1 MDFPNQILVDL
12 MVKFNVGVIGAGYW
26 GRKILYEYSTIKN
39 VSILGVSDLLESN
52 LEHARDRYGV
62 GFTTQDYDEILDNK
76 DVFAVNIITPNKTH
90 YEICK
95 AALEKGKHVLIEK
108 PMTLKSKDARELIE
122 IAAERNLALSV
133 GHIYRFNN
141 ALAEMAR
148 LIEQNFFGKMFLIE
162 LTWVNL
168 EPLFEDRDVLFDL
181 APHAFDILNYLSR
194 EWPVELSCTGAAC
207 RRKEPEETAY
217 ITTKFKDGTLAHVN
231 LSWLVPKKTR
241 EVLIVGEH
249 RTAEVGAV
257 SQDVVIHESGYTYK
271 LGIERNN
278 TIRDELLHFIQSTG
292 DPTGETKNSGT
303 VGLKVIEM
311 IEASFKSM
319 RDARVVKLPG

>member
-1 MDFPNQILVDL
+1 

-39 VSILGVSDLLESN
+39 VSIIGVSDLSEDN
-52 LEHARDRYGV
+52 LEHARDRYDV
-62 GFTTQDYDEILDNK
+62 ELTTKDYNEILDND
-76 DVFAVNIITPNKTH
+76 DVFAVNIITPNNTH

-108 PMTLKSKDARELIE
+108 PITTTSKDARELIE
-122 IAAERNLALSV
+122 IAAKENLALSV

-141 ALAEMAR
+141 ALAEMGR
-148 LIEQNFFGKMFLIE
+148 LIKQNFFGKIFLIE

-168 EPLFEDRDVLFDL
+168 EPLFKDRDVLFDL
-181 APHAFDILNYLSR
+181 APHSFDILNYLTG
-194 EWPVELSCTGAAC
+194 EWPVGISCTGGAY

-217 ITTKFKDGTLAHVN
+217 ITTKFKDGTIAHVN

-249 RTAEVGAV
+249 RTADVGAV

-278 TIRDELLHFIQSTG
+278 TIRDELVHFIQSTG
-292 DPTGETKNSGT
+292 DPTTETKNSGS
-303 VGLKVIEM
+303 VGMKVIEM
-311 IEASFKSM
+311 IEASIESM
-319 RDARVVKLPG
+319 REDRVVKFSE

>member
-1 MDFPNQILVDL
+1 MDFTNQTLVNI
-12 MVKFNVGVIGAGYW
+12 MVSFNVGVIGAGYW

-39 VSILGVSDLLESN
+39 VSIVGVSDLVDDN
-52 LEHARDRYGV
+52 LEHAKDRYGIEQI
-62 GFTTQDYDEILDNK
+62 TRDYNEILDNE
-76 DVFAVNIITPNKTH
+76 DVFAVNIVTPNTTH
-90 YEICK
+90 YEICR

-108 PMTLKSKDARELIE
+108 PITVKSEDARELID
-122 IAAERNLALSV
+122 IAAKKNLALSV

-141 ALAEMAR
+141 ALAEMRR
-148 LIEQNFFGKMFLIE
+148 LIEQNFFGKLFLIE

-168 EPLFEDRDVLFDL
+168 EPLFKDRDVLFDL
-181 APHAFDILNYLSR
+181 APHSFDILNYLTD
-194 EWPVELSCTGAAC
+194 EWPVELSCTGAAY

-217 ITTKFKDGTLAHVN
+217 ITTKFGDGLIAHVN

-257 SQDVVIHESGYTYK
+257 SQDILIHESGYTYK

-292 DPTGETKNSGT
+292 DPTSETKNSGT
-303 VGLKVIEM
+303 VGLRVVEM
-311 IEASFKSM
+311 IEASMESM
-319 RDARVVKLPG
+319 REARVVKLPD

>member
-1 MDFPNQILVDL
+1 

-26 GRKILYEYSTIKN
+26 GKKILYEYSTIKN
-39 VSILGVSDLLESN
+39 VGIVGVSDLIQEN
-52 LEHARDRYGV
+52 LDHAKDRFDV
-62 GFTTQDYDEILDNK
+62 EVLSTDYNDILDNK
-76 DVFAVNIITPNKTH
+76 DIFAVNISTPNSTH
-90 YEICK
+90 FEVCK

-108 PMTLKSKDARELIE
+108 PITLNSDDAKKLIE
-122 IAAERNLALSV
+122 IAKDGNLALSV

-141 ALAEMAR
+141 ALAEMRR
-148 LIEQNFFGKMFLIE
+148 LIEENFFGKIYLIE

-181 APHAFDILNYLSR
+181 APHSFDILNYLTG
-194 EWPVELSCTGAAC
+194 EWPVDISCIGGAY

-217 ITTKFKDGTLAHVN
+217 IAARFSDGIVAHAN
-231 LSWLVPKKTR
+231 LSWLVPKKKR
-241 EVLIVGEH
+241 DVLIVGEN

-257 SQDVVIHESGYTYK
+257 TQEVVIHESGYTYK

-292 DPTGETKNSGT
+292 DPTAETKNSGF
-303 VGLKVIEM
+303 VGMKVVEM
-311 IEASFKSM
+311 IESSFTSM
-319 RDARVVKLPG
+319 REGRAVRIPQ